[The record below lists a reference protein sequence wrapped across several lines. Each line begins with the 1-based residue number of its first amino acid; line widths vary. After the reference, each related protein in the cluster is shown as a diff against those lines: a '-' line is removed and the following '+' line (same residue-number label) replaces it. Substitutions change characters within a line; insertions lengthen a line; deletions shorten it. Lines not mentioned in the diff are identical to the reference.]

1 MDKQFRRSTINVSWF
16 GTCCLFEGGFYNCDK
31 FFINYCLRFLFYRNI
46 AIEMGATKTAHFSES
61 QNQMAEL
68 AKALGHP
75 ARIAI
80 LQFLAKQEQC
90 VCGSIVGKLGL
101 AQATVSQHLKA
112 LKDAGLIKGTIDG
125 TSTCYC
131 LNPEG
136 VQTLRQ
142 MLNDLLN
149 ECCSPSC
156 C

>member
-1 MDKQFRRSTINVSWF
+1 MEHAAFLKEVSLISINVFSIIP
-16 GTCCLFEGGFYNCDK
+16 CA
-31 FFINYCLRFLFYRNI
+31 FFFYRNI
-46 AIEMGATKTAHFSES
+46 AIEMGATKAEHFSIQ

-90 VCGSIVGKLGL
+90 VCGSIVDKLGL

-112 LKDAGLIKGTIDG
+112 LKDAGLIKGTIEG

-142 MLNDLLN
+142 MLNGLLN